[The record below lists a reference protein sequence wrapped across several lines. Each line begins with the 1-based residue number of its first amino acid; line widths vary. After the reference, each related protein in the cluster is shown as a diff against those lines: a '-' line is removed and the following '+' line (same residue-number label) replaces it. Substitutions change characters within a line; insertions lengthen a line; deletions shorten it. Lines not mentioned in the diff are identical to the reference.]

1 MFWVADIV
9 VVFVKGRGTL
19 SEMFCVSEEG
29 KRTDLSGYFWSCE
42 VVFVALEW
50 LKITVVWCFR
60 VVVKRM
66 TTLRDLGC
74 WLLGFLG
81 RG

>member
-1 MFWVADIV
+1 MEDCSFCYLISGLGKSKDFHGFSWWLVSSV
-9 VVFVKGRGTL
+9 LRG
-19 SEMFCVSEEG
+19 CVM
-29 KRTDLSGYFWSCE
+29 
-42 VVFVALEW
+42 ALEW